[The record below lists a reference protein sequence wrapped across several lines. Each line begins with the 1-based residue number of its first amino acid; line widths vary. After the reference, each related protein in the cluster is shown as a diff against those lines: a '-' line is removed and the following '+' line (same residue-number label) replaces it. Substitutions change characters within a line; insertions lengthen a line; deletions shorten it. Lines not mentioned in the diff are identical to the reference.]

1 MNEENDITIN
11 KDTTSEY
18 LLNGDYSS
26 LSSSN
31 ASLTVSFFVISFYF
45 CVPFSFSLS
54 FFRFKYYYY
63 YYNYDCMTKIKKM
76 LLCYSFFISIFI
88 FICY

>member
-31 ASLTVSFFVISFYF
+31 ASLTVSFLLLHFFF
-45 CVPFSFSLS
+45 WLFSLS
-54 FFRFKYYYY
+54 LSLFFV
-63 YYNYDCMTKIKKM
+63 
-76 LLCYSFFISIFI
+76 SSII
-88 FICY
+88 TTIIMIA

>member
-31 ASLTVSFFVISFYF
+31 ASLTVSFLLLHFFLAVLYLSLF
-45 CVPFSFSLS
+45 FSFQV
-54 FFRFKYYYY
+54 
-63 YYNYDCMTKIKKM
+63 
-76 LLCYSFFISIFI
+76 LLLL
-88 FICY
+88 

>member
-31 ASLTVSFFVISFYF
+31 ASLTVSFLLLHFFF
-45 CVPFSFSLS
+45 GCSLS
-54 FFRFKYYYY
+54 LFFV
-63 YYNYDCMTKIKKM
+63 
-76 LLCYSFFISIFI
+76 SSII
-88 FICY
+88 ITIIMIA

>member
-31 ASLTVSFFVISFYF
+31 ASLTVSFFVISFF
-45 CVPFSFSLS
+45 
-54 FFRFKYYYY
+54 
-63 YYNYDCMTKIKKM
+63 
-76 LLCYSFFISIFI
+76 LCAVLFLPMQEDNQLVNF
-88 FICY
+88 